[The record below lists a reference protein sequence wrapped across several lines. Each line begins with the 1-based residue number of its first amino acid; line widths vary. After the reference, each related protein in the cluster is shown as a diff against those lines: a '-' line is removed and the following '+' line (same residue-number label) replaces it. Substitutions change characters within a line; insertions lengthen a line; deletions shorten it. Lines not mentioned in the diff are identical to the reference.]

1 MQRPLNVDDKIIA
14 TQDPATAPANREVA
28 SLLSR
33 KLSNEV
39 RWIEA
44 QVTRFYPVYAI
55 NEQSHL
61 MGVIVRIRKDLVR
74 EVAHGEVTL
83 LPYLDARN
91 GDAEPLRLS
100 LGSSRNWGTQRG
112 TIWGTKRSVSH

>member
-1 MQRPLNVDDKIIA
+1 MRRPLNVNDKIIA
-14 TQDPATAPANREVA
+14 TQNPAAAATYREVA
-28 SLLSR
+28 SLLFR
-33 KLSNEV
+33 KLSDEV

-61 MGVIVRIRKDLVR
+61 MGVIVRIGKDLVR
-74 EVAHGEVTL
+74 EVAHGEETL

-91 GDAEPLRLS
+91 G
-100 LGSSRNWGTQRG
+100 
-112 TIWGTKRSVSH
+112 